1 MILRYIPPIVYE
13 YYENVKL
20 IVTQIHICSLVRY
33 LTMTGNQH
41 INSSMIN
48 TIYIICV
55 HVIQKGFHGK
65 IKTSTMTKLQTCINF
80 YFGSSV
86 FQWSRN

>member
-65 IKTSTMTKLQTCINF
+65 IQASTRTTLHKCLKFLLGQF
-80 YFGSSV
+80 
-86 FQWSRN
+86 